1 MFFLNLVHVCDGGA
15 HVTFASINNL
25 KKMANYQIDNMH
37 SEVSFKVKH
46 LMISTVTGQF
56 SEFNSTMVSEAAD
69 FSDAKIN
76 FEASINS
83 ISTNNSQRDE
93 HLKSADFFDAA
104 NHPKMTFVSNAMTS
118 KGDSEYALS
127 GILTI
132 RGHAKPVILNVQYEG
147 KMVDP
152 YGNEKHGFEISG
164 KISRKEFGL
173 EWSAVT
179 EAGGIV
185 VSDEVK
191 LAINAQFQKL

>member
-1 MFFLNLVHVCDGGA
+1 
-15 HVTFASINNL
+15 
-25 KKMANYQIDNMH
+25 MANYQIDNMH
-37 SEVSFKVKH
+37 SGVSFKVKH

-56 SEFNSTMVSEAAD
+56 SEFNSTMVSEATD

-76 FEASINS
+76 FDATINS
-83 ISTNNSQRDE
+83 ISTNNTQRDE
-93 HLKSADFFDAA
+93 HLKSTDFFDAA
-104 NHPKMTFVSNAMTS
+104 NHPKMTFVSDSMTS

-132 RGHAKPVILNVQYEG
+132 RGHAKPVVLNVQYEG

-179 EAGGIV
+179 EASGIV